1 MMSFTPWCATLSE
14 IMGKTASELAQEP
27 RPVVLAVDDD
37 PGLLESLE
45 LVFEGRYEVLTALNG
60 LAALEIVRSRP
71 IDAVLLDVLMPGLDG
86 FEVLKRLKAV
96 DPGLPVIVLTAIKY
110 VEPGIHGMQLGAYHY
125 LTKPFDERRL
135 LTTVAGAIQTR
146 PRYRGHALLIGNDAG
161 ALASLA
167 LMLSPHASVVTAAP
181 TLVPLTDLAWGT
193 PLLVVHDSEA
203 PPQLAVDFVRS
214 LRERFARSPFLVL
227 TRDLDRATALCEKAG
242 ITPDQL
248 VEKPYRLD
256 DVLDRM
262 ARVAPS
268 LGQLSAFASRLGPQ
282 TMKLLDYLAKTYR
295 QPLNA
300 SDLASA
306 AGLSTDRL
314 AHLVRERLGVALME
328 YVTRFR
334 VEVARH
340 LIAVTDS
347 TIEEI
352 ADRTGFV
359 NASHLS
365 RAFLHQTGYRPG
377 EYRRLIRGIRNE
389 CYA

>member
-1 MMSFTPWCATLSE
+1 MGETLR
-14 IMGKTASELAQEP
+14 ALAQKP

-45 LVFEGRYEVLTALNG
+45 LVFEGRFEVLTALNG
-60 LAALEIVRSRP
+60 PAALEIVRSCP

-86 FEVLKRLKAV
+86 FEVLQRLKAA
-96 DPGLPVIVLTAIKY
+96 DPGLPVIVLTGIKH
-110 VEPGIHGMQLGAYHY
+110 VDPGVYGMQLGAFHY
-125 LTKPFDERRL
+125 LTKPFDERSL
-135 LTTVAGAIQTR
+135 VATVAGAIQTR
-146 PRYRGHALLIGNDAG
+146 PRYRGHALLIGNDAA

-167 LMLSPHASVVTAAP
+167 LMLSPHVSVVTAAP
-181 TLVPLTDLAWGT
+181 AAPTIVPLTNLACGT
-193 PLLVVHDSEA
+193 PLLVIHDSEA
-203 PPQLAVDFVRS
+203 PPHLAVDFVRS
-214 LRERFARSPFLVL
+214 LREQFVRSPFLVL
-227 TRDLDRATALCEKAG
+227 TQDLDRATLLREKAG
-242 ITPDQL
+242 LAPDQL
-248 VEKPYRLD
+248 VGKPYRLD

-295 QPLNA
+295 QPLVA

-306 AGLSTDRL
+306 VGLSIDRL

-328 YVTRFR
+328 YVTRFQ

-347 TIEEI
+347 PLEEI
-352 ADRTGFV
+352 ADRAGFV

-377 EYRRLIRGIRNE
+377 EYRRLIRGIPH
-389 CYA
+389 

>member
-1 MMSFTPWCATLSE
+1 MGETLR
-14 IMGKTASELAQEP
+14 ELAQEP

-37 PGLLESLE
+37 PGLLEALR
-45 LVFEGRYEVLTALNG
+45 LIFEGRYEVRTALNG
-60 LAALEIVRSRP
+60 PAALEIVRSCP

-86 FEVLKRLKAV
+86 FEVLKRLKAA
-96 DPGLPVIVLTAIKY
+96 DPDLPVIVLTGIKHI
-110 VEPGIHGMQLGAYHY
+110 EPAVHGMQLGAFHY
-125 LTKPFDERRL
+125 LTKPFDERGL

-146 PRYRGHALLIGNDAG
+146 PRHRGQALLIGNDAA

-167 LMLSPHASVVTAAP
+167 LMLSPHASVVTTTP
-181 TLVPLTDLAWGT
+181 ILVPLTNLACGT
-193 PLLVVHDSEA
+193 PLLVIYDSEA
-203 PPQLAVDFVRS
+203 PAHLAVDFVRS

-227 TRDLDRATALCEKAG
+227 TRDLDQATPLCENAG
-242 ITPDQL
+242 LTPDQL
-248 VEKPYRLD
+248 VGKPYRLD
-256 DVLDRM
+256 DVLDRT

-268 LGQLSAFASRLGPQ
+268 LGQLSAVASRLGPQ

-347 TIEEI
+347 ALEEI

-377 EYRRLIRGIRNE
+377 EYRRLIRGIPQ
-389 CYA
+389 

>member
-1 MMSFTPWCATLSE
+1 MMGETLR
-14 IMGKTASELAQEP
+14 APAQEP
-27 RPVVLAVDDD
+27 RPVLLVVDDD
-37 PGLLESLE
+37 PGLLEALR
-45 LVFEGRYEVLTALNG
+45 LIFEGRYQVLTALNG
-60 LAALEIVRSRP
+60 PAALEIARSSP

-86 FEVLKRLKAV
+86 FEVLQRLKAT
-96 DPGLPVIVLTAIKY
+96 DPGLPVIVLTGVKHI
-110 VEPGIHGMQLGAYHY
+110 EPAVHGMQLGAFHY
-125 LTKPFDERRL
+125 LTKPFDELSL

-146 PRYRGHALLIGNDAG
+146 PRYRGHALLIGNDAA

-181 TLVPLTDLAWGT
+181 TLAPLTTLTYGT
-193 PLLVVHDSEA
+193 PLLAIHDSEA
-203 PPQLAVDFVRS
+203 PPHLAVDFVRN

-227 TRDLDRATALCEKAG
+227 TRDLDQATPLREKAG
-242 ITPDQL
+242 LTPDQL
-248 VEKPYRLD
+248 VGKPYRLD

-268 LGQLSAFASRLGPQ
+268 LGQLAAFASRLGPQ
-282 TMKLLDYLAKTYR
+282 MMKLLDYLTKTYR

-314 AHLVRERLGVALME
+314 AHLARERLGVALME

-347 TIEEI
+347 PLEAI

-365 RAFLHQTGYRPG
+365 RAFLHHTGYRPG
-377 EYRRLIRGIRNE
+377 EYRRLIRGVTQ
-389 CYA
+389 

>member
-1 MMSFTPWCATLSE
+1 MVETLR
-14 IMGKTASELAQEP
+14 ELAQEP

-45 LVFEGRYEVLTALNG
+45 LVFEERYEVLTALNG
-60 LAALEIVRSRP
+60 PAALEIVRSSP
-71 IDAVLLDVLMPGLDG
+71 VDAVLLDVLMPGLDG
-86 FEVLKRLKAV
+86 FEVLQRLKAA
-96 DPGLPVIVLTAIKY
+96 DPDLPVIVLTGVKHI
-110 VEPGIHGMQLGAYHY
+110 EPAVYGMQLGAFHY
-125 LTKPFDERRL
+125 LTKPVDERRL
-135 LTTVAGAIQTR
+135 LATVAGAIQTR
-146 PRYRGHALLIGNDAG
+146 SRYRGYALLIGNDAA
-161 ALASLA
+161 ALAALA
-167 LMLSPHASVVTAAP
+167 LMLSPHAIVVTAAP
-181 TLVPLTDLAWGT
+181 TLVPLTNPACGT
-193 PLLVVHDSEA
+193 PLLVIHDSEA
-203 PPQLAVDFVRS
+203 PPHLAVDVVRS

-227 TRDLDRATALCEKAG
+227 TQDLDLATPLREMAG
-242 ITPDQL
+242 LTPDQL
-248 VEKPYRLD
+248 VGKPYRLE
-256 DVLDRM
+256 DVLDRI

-268 LGQLSAFASRLGPQ
+268 LGQLPAFASRLGPQ

-306 AGLSTDRL
+306 TGLSIDRL

-347 TIEEI
+347 TLEEI

-365 RAFLHQTGYRPG
+365 RAFLHQTGHRPG
-377 EYRRLIRGIRNE
+377 EYRRFIRGIPQ
-389 CYA
+389 

>member
-1 MMSFTPWCATLSE
+1 MEETLR
-14 IMGKTASELAQEP
+14 ELAPEP

-37 PGLLESLE
+37 PGLLEALR
-45 LVFEGRYEVLTALNG
+45 LIFEGRYEVRTALNG
-60 LAALEIVRSRP
+60 PAALEIVRSCP

-86 FEVLKRLKAV
+86 FEVLKRLKATN
-96 DPGLPVIVLTAIKY
+96 PGLPVIVLTGIKD
-110 VEPGIHGMQLGAYHY
+110 VGPGIYGMQLGAFHY
-125 LTKPFDERRL
+125 LTKPFDEPGL
-135 LTTVAGAIQTR
+135 LTTVAGAIQAR
-146 PRYRGHALLIGNDAG
+146 PRSRGHALLIGNDAG

-167 LMLSPHASVVTAAP
+167 LMLSPHVSVVTADS
-181 TLVPLTDLAWGT
+181 TFVPPANLAGAT
-193 PLLVVHDSEA
+193 PLLVIHDSEA
-203 PPQLAVDFVRS
+203 PPHLAVDFVRS

-227 TRDLDRATALCEKAG
+227 TRDLDQATPLRENAG
-242 ITPDQL
+242 LTPDQL
-248 VEKPYRLD
+248 VGKPYRLD

-262 ARVAPS
+262 ARVAPA
-268 LGQLSAFASRLGPQ
+268 LGQLSAFASRLGHQ
-282 TMKLLDYLAKTYR
+282 TMKLLDYLARTYR

-300 SDLASA
+300 ADLASA

-347 TIEEI
+347 ALEEI

-365 RAFLHQTGYRPG
+365 RAFLNQTGYRPG
-377 EYRRLIRGIRNE
+377 EYRRLMRGMPG
-389 CYA
+389 A